1 MYDPSKGIPPLGDG
15 QRDDDL
21 PVGIASLE
29 VTHVLSDSSECRVVR
44 TTPGETLVPG
54 DCVMNLVFDPHTK
67 YKFVVY
73 GDFDLNQTG
82 QPNSADTS
90 VIKRLVTQWGGQV
103 QPAKDL
109 DTDTDFLVLGTEP
122 VVPDLTEDDKSNA
135 QAVKRHDDA
144 QAALDAYDAIRQKAI
159 EYGIPI
165 LNQNRFLYYTGYYD
179 LAQQ

>member
-1 MYDPSKGIPPLGDG
+1 
-15 QRDDDL
+15 
-21 PVGIASLE
+21 
-29 VTHVLSDSSECRVVR
+29 VLSDSSECRVIR
-44 TTPGETLVPG
+44 TSPGDSIVPG
-54 DCVMNLVFDPHTK
+54 DAIMNLVFDPHTK

-82 QPNSADTS
+82 TPTPADAE

-103 QPAKDL
+103 QPAPQL

-122 VVPDLTEDDKSNA
+122 VVADLSEDDKSNA

-144 QAALDAYDAIRQKAI
+144 QAALDAYDAIRTKAI

-165 LNQNRFLYYTGYYD
+165 LNQNRFLYYTGYFD
-179 LAQQ
+179 LAKQ